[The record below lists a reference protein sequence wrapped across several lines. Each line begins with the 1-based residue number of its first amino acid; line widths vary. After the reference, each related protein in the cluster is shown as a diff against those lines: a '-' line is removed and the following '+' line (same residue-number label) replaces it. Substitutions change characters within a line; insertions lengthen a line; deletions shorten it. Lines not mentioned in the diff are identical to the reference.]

1 MWHKRLKDLA
11 RGGGQPHTPLFA
23 PLLFSVAAQIEAISP
38 DEMASNGTRIRKN
51 VGELRGALGLETVF
65 AMAPNPQVVAN
76 LAPIEDS
83 NQASLLATPQVE
95 ASVDAVTQWQADSAR
110 PIVAIA
116 IDGPQRYIVAAQ
128 NHGQLGSTS
137 AEAYY
142 DYVGSSLATMVRQFA
157 EAGIHILFIHDDMPN
172 DSAEI
177 DLWKSALGTACNV
190 ARFHRLPSLLVL
202 SNDSV
207 NGWPAQAIA
216 CPNIEQST
224 AAGNRPQGVA
234 WPADINQ
241 WQALANAT
249 NLQRVVTTQT
259 EVAPDVSIER
269 LLAVVQTL

>member
-23 PLLFSVAAQIEAISP
+23 PLLFSVTAQIEAISP
-38 DEMASNGTRIRKN
+38 DEMVSSGTRIRKN
-51 VGELRGALGLETVF
+51 VGELRGALGTETVF
-65 AMAPNPQVVAN
+65 AMAPSPQIIAG
-76 LAPIEDS
+76 LAPLEQG
-83 NQASLLATPQVE
+83 NQAALLASPRVE
-95 ASVDAVTQWQADSAR
+95 AAIDAVTQWQADSTR
-110 PIVAIA
+110 PIIAIA
-116 IDGPQRYIVAAQ
+116 IDGPQRYIAAAQ
-128 NHGQLGSTS
+128 NNGQFSAEN

-216 CPNIEQST
+216 CPK
-224 AAGNRPQGVA
+224 
-234 WPADINQ
+234 
-241 WQALANAT
+241 
-249 NLQRVVTTQT
+249 
-259 EVAPDVSIER
+259 
-269 LLAVVQTL
+269 